1 MSCITASK
9 IIIVFIEAFVFLRSC
24 KSCDNYFEPCFRCI
38 GFKYKIR
45 PNPSSVHFFLFTRHT
60 PSGILGSSDGR
71 KLRFKTEE
79 TIWPDTIFQVSSQVT

>member
-1 MSCITASK
+1 MSFITTSN

-24 KSCDNYFEPCFRCI
+24 KSCDNYFEPSFRCV

-45 PNPSSVHFFLFTRHT
+45 PNPSSVHT
-60 PSGILGSSDGR
+60 PSGILGSSHGR